1 MPKSSSGITQSRK
14 NKPLKRV
21 SPHWRSTYPI
31 SLSQLQ
37 KKRDEFW
44 DTAPAFEGRI
54 EIWNA
59 LKVVAD
65 FFEKQDYDMAQ
76 AILDGACITLP
87 TGTLCDCYDELGA
100 RYQLPLYV
108 LSQPSNLISDH
119 STSDTQSMHSQ
130 QHQNNNNASP
140 LLRNS
145 NIIVHNTTHN
155 NNGSSISSSANSSII
170 PSNQQCDYIRPGS
183 NHTSNNNDICGC
195 LSLFTSLC
203 HRNST
208 TTNHNLRNR
217 NRRTSTRWFQWNFNP
232 CRRRVYNQSMC
243 GGFITS
249 TTTTDVNSST
259 LLSPTA
265 AASSSSPSSNCLNL
279 RLSTGEQF
287 TLEIDNENMTILEI
301 KRLFA
306 ALCGWHE
313 LRQRWFVYGRCLPN
327 KLLLKECYIPKGF
340 IIQVIVHSP
349 FDPECLWKR
358 GNNNS
363 NDNNNNNNTGDNNK
377 PTTSNTST
385 DEVISTS

>member
-14 NKPLKRV
+14 NKPLKRI

-130 QHQNNNNASP
+130 YQNNNNNASP
-140 LLRNS
+140 ILRNS
-145 NIIVHNTTHN
+145 NIVVHSNTTH

-170 PSNQQCDYIRPGS
+170 PSNQHCDDYTRRRNS
-183 NHTSNNNDICGC
+183 NHTSNNDDICGC

-203 HRNST
+203 HRN
-208 TTNHNLRNR
+208 R
-217 NRRTSTRWFQWNFNP
+217 NRRTSSTRWFQWNFNP
-232 CRRRVYNQSMC
+232 CRRRVYNHQSII
-243 GGFITS
+243 GGGII
-249 TTTTDVNSST
+249 NSST
-259 LLSPTA
+259 LLPSSTA
-265 AASSSSPSSNCLNL
+265 SASAASSSSSNCLNL

-306 ALCGWHE
+306 TLCGWHE

-327 KLLLKECYIPKGF
+327 KLQLKECYIPKGF

-358 GNNNS
+358 GNSNS
-363 NDNNNNNNTGDNNK
+363 NDNNTGDNK

-385 DEVISTS
+385 DEMIPTS